1 MTLDEFETLEHGA
14 PETVTLEFIGGR
26 LAVKPARDGDHG
38 TIVMSVL
45 RQCMEQRP
53 ELGLYTGRGLVVEP
67 DRAGRVRA
75 DGALAPLG
83 TFAGHGEWSHPA
95 GVLMVLEVTS
105 RDPVA
110 NQRIRSQKRDG
121 YAAAGIPVFLL
132 IDRDQDTLTVHSEPE
147 GGTYRLDPAFPYG
160 AAVEVPAPV
169 GITLDTRP
177 LTSR

>member
-1 MTLDEFETLEHGA
+1 MW
-14 PETVTLEFIGGR
+14 
-26 LAVKPARDGDHG
+26 
-38 TIVMSVL
+38 VL
-45 RQCMEQRP
+45 RQCMEQ
-53 ELGLYTGRGLVVEP
+53 
-67 DRAGRVRA
+67 RA

-83 TFAGHGEWSHPA
+83 TLAGHGEWSNPA

-110 NQRIRSQKRDG
+110 NQRIRRKKRDG
-121 YAAAGIPVFLL
+121 YAAAGIPAFLL

-160 AAVEVPAPV
+160 ATVEIPAPV
-169 GITLDTRP
+169 GITLDTQS